1 MHRTA
6 IEADRKWNNTQSG
19 ETGPIADRLKQYG
32 PIKGYVFGFLGEA
45 SQDVP
50 DRYTKLMGIAAV
62 RAIARMRF
70 RVWGHI
76 FSNDRITRCSS
87 TAENDRRHL
96 EARLTCWD
104 SHRPSRQGTLR
115 NLRFG

>member
-1 MHRTA
+1 MRDEINA
-6 IEADRKWNNTQSG
+6 MAVCGAKNLWRGMGLSNWQEAHSILQ
-19 ETGPIADRLKQYG
+19 
-32 PIKGYVFGFLGEA
+32 
-45 SQDVP
+45 